1 MLKYIL
7 YNRKTFKLIY
17 VYDWF
22 GHCDV
27 MSALKSDKDYKWVNT
42 RRSETKHVLDKIN
55 TVNNTKY

>member
-22 GHCDV
+22 GADI
-27 MSALKSDKDYKWVNT
+27 MSTLKTDKDYKWVNT
-42 RRSETKHVLDKIN
+42 THPETKHVLDKIN